1 MVHVQ
6 QRSVSLNLTGRT
18 LSRLQILNITTTT
31 MPHAAPLPFIHDPH
45 RLNVGEKYHK
55 EQNRSYAGGWGRG
68 DLIGMEVD
76 MDRGTLSYYR
86 NGEALGEAYNNLGKL
101 SGREGGGVV
110 PCVALIARG
119 AKVSIHKHGE

>member
-1 MVHVQ
+1 M
-6 QRSVSLNLTGRT
+6 T
-18 LSRLQILNITTTT
+18 
-31 MPHAAPLPFIHDPH
+31 
-45 RLNVGEKYHK
+45 VGEKYHK

-68 DLIGMEVD
+68 DLIAMEVD
-76 MDRGTLSYYR
+76 MDRGTLSYYK

-119 AKVSIHKHGE
+119 AKVSIHKHGEWTVEWAVEWTVEWTVKWAAAIQHD